1 MTAQSS
7 KTRRRET
14 LLIVLAWLL
23 YTICYLGKVNYSA
36 NITQIID
43 YYGVTKDQAGMAP
56 SFFFFAYGVG
66 QVINGLFCKRY
77 NIKWMVFGGMAL
89 SAAVNLVVPLL
100 PREQFDLIKWLWMVN
115 GIALSVLW
123 PTLIRMLAE
132 ALPRRAL
139 SRSSIYMGTTVG
151 LGTLIIYGLSAVFA
165 VFDNFKLAFYTAAF
179 AGTAVA
185 VLWLCS
191 YNKAIGLAKAER
203 EASDEPAAVPVEA
216 KGAPGHLDAAE
227 HRLIHTTIAVLCF
240 MAIGINL
247 IKDGLT
253 TWVPSIMKESYGF
266 DDSLSILLTLTLPI
280 TAIFGNLL
288 ALWMHKK
295 VPDYVNHCGIVM
307 LAMGVLL
314 VGLIASLDISWV
326 LLLAGMIVVGYLAA
340 SLNSLNTSIFP
351 MFMRDKVNSGLMAGL
366 LNGFCYVGSTI
377 SSYGLGAVAERFN
390 SWTAVFW
397 VLFGFC
403 AVAMAAWA
411 LYAVA
416 VKFIKRHN

>member
-1 MTAQSS
+1 MAARTS
-7 KTRRRET
+7 KLRSPEN
-14 LLIVLAWLL
+14 LLIILAWLL

-56 SFFFFAYGVG
+56 SFFFFAYGIG
-66 QVINGLFCKRY
+66 QVINGLFCKKY

-89 SAAVNLVVPLL
+89 SAAVNLLVPLTTD
-100 PREQFDLIKWLWMVN
+100 FSVIKWLWMVN

-123 PTLIRMLAE
+123 PTLIRMLSE

-139 SRSSIYMGTTVG
+139 GRSSVFMGTTVG
-151 LGTLIIYGLSAVFA
+151 LGTLIIYGLSAIFA
-165 VFDNFKLAFYTAAF
+165 RFGNFKLAFFTAAIV
-179 AGTAVA
+179 GGAVA
-185 VLWLCS
+185 VLWLVL
-191 YNKAIGLAKAER
+191 YNRASDMAKAER
-203 EASDEPAAVPVEA
+203 AISDEPEEVPVET
-216 KGAPGHLDAAE
+216 KGAPGRLDATE
-227 HRLIHTTIAVLCF
+227 HRLIYTTIGFLCF
-240 MAIGINL
+240 FAIGINL

-280 TAIFGNLL
+280 TAIFGNLF
-288 ALWMHKK
+288 ALWLHKK
-295 VPDYVNHCGIVM
+295 VPDYVRHCGIVVLM
-307 LAMGVLL
+307 MGVLL
-314 VGLIASLDISWV
+314 LGLIASIKVSWI
-326 LLLAGMIVVGYLAA
+326 LLLSGMIVVGYLAA

-390 SWTAVFW
+390 SWAAVFW

-403 AVAMAAWA
+403 AVAMVAW
-411 LYAVA
+411 LIYAVA
-416 VKFIKRHN
+416 VKIIKHHT

>member
-1 MTAQSS
+1 MKAKFGQ
-7 KTRRRET
+7 KEN
-14 LLIVLAWLL
+14 LLILLAWLL

-66 QVINGLFCKRY
+66 QVLNGLFCKKY
-77 NIKWMVFGGMAL
+77 NMKWMVFGGMAV
-89 SAAVNLVVPLL
+89 SAAVNLAVPLITD
-100 PREQFDLIKWLWMVN
+100 FSVIKWLWMIN

-123 PTLIRMLAE
+123 PTLIRMLSE

-139 SRSSIYMGTTVG
+139 GRSSAFMGTTVG

-165 VFDNFKLAFYTAAF
+165 LFDNFKLAFFAAAL
-179 AGTAVA
+179 AGGSVALLWILTYDKAV
-185 VLWLCS
+185 
-191 YNKAIGLAKAER
+191 GMAKAER
-203 EASDEPAAVPVEA
+203 EAADEPVEIRVEA
-216 KGAPGHLDAAE
+216 QGASGRLDATE
-227 HRLIHTTIAVLCF
+227 HHLILTTIAFLCF

-253 TWVPSIMKESYGF
+253 TWVPSILKESYGF

-280 TAIFGNLL
+280 TAIFGNLY
-288 ALWMHKK
+288 ALWMHKR
-295 VPDYVNHCGIVM
+295 VPDYVRHCGIVM
-307 LAMGVLL
+307 LMMGVLL
-314 VGLIASLDISWV
+314 LGLIASIKVSWV
-326 LLLAGMIVVGYLAA
+326 LLLSGMILVGYLAA

-377 SSYGLGAVAERFN
+377 SSYGLGAVAERFD

-403 AVAMAAWA
+403 AVAMVAWI
-411 LYAVA
+411 LYTGI
-416 VKFIKRHN
+416 VKLIKHHA